1 MRSLIIDGVEYI
13 YYIYNNGFTI
23 NFLNEIMEYKEPHIP
38 NKFLSY
44 EENAKNIIYNR
55 LGKEYHSKD
64 LIKHSED
71 ITESQLTIME
81 AMATQYEE
89 NLENQ
94 IIQMDVLA
102 TIYETQLES
111 MEGVE

>member
-1 MRSLIIDGVEYI
+1 MFFALLDKDNICIGVQKAPQMISQNAVEIAEYDTSLIFKKWE
-13 YYIYNNGFTI
+13 NGQW
-23 NFLNEIMEYKEPHIP
+23 IP
-38 NKFLSY
+38 QDPPSY
-44 EENAKNIIYNR
+44 EEPISPFEVIQEN
-55 LGKEYHSKD
+55 
-64 LIKHSED
+64 
-71 ITESQLTIME
+71 QLVIME

-94 IIQMDVLA
+94 LIQMDVLA

>member
-1 MRSLIIDGVEYI
+1 MYFAILDQNNICYIVQKADSRTINNAIELTSYDTSLIGQKWE
-13 YYIYNNGFTI
+13 NGKWVPQD
-23 NFLNEIMEYKEPHIP
+23 LPP
-38 NKFLSY
+38 Y
-44 EENAKNIIYNR
+44 EEPVSPFEIIQEN
-55 LGKEYHSKD
+55 
-64 LIKHSED
+64 
-71 ITESQLTIME
+71 QLTIME